1 MTPVPARVIAFVL
14 GAGFLDVNDY
24 LELHENMGG
33 TKFTDVQELNY
44 SLREV
49 ELRMWMLLYSCTGV
63 AKQQGHQM
71 ANCIMANTHRRGDS
85 SA

>member
-1 MTPVPARVIAFVL
+1 M
-14 GAGFLDVNDY
+14 NDY
-24 LELHENMGG
+24 LELHVNVGG

-63 AKQQGHQM
+63 AKQQGHLDGQLYNGEHTP
-71 ANCIMANTHRRGDS
+71 AR
-85 SA
+85 